1 VRICVEGYGYC
12 RVSKHFGDDLR
23 VHVAGEQQRGTRVP
37 EVVETD
43 LREPRP
49 LRERLERATG
59 EVVAVEGLT
68 RLGGEYEAVLA
79 PQRPYPS
86 LLVGAPGGH

>member
-1 VRICVEGYGYC
+1 MRIYVEGYGYYL
-12 RVSKHFGDDLR
+12 VSKHSGDDLH
-23 VHVAGEQQRGTRVP
+23 VHVAGEQRGTRVP

-49 LRERLERATG
+49 LQERLERAKG

-79 PQRPYPS
+79 PQRPFLS
-86 LLVGAPGGH
+86 LLVGAPDGH

>member
-1 VRICVEGYGYC
+1 MRICVEGYGYC

-49 LRERLERATG
+49 LQERSRLQAHLPNPVG
-59 EVVAVEGLT
+59 ILGEGLDLHDKC
-68 RLGGEYEAVLA
+68 RWDRRES
-79 PQRPYPS
+79 PHQ
-86 LLVGAPGGH
+86 